1 MMRLALQVPNFTYPD
16 VEVGDLF
23 ETVAEVATAAEASGF
38 DTLLVMDHF
47 YQLPMLGSPDQP
59 MFEAYTLLSALAART
74 SSIQLGTLVTGVTYR
89 NPAFLAK
96 VVTNLDV
103 ISRGRAMLG
112 IGAAWFDMEH
122 DAFGYDFPPVSDRFE
137 MLEEAIQITQAMF
150 ADERPTFEGKHFQ
163 VRDIINNPKPIR
175 AKIPLM
181 VGGAGEKKT
190 LRIAARYA
198 DHSNLTCGLDEVP
211 HKLDVL
217 AGHLAEV
224 GRERSE
230 IGVSALNF
238 LIAGDTD
245 DEAFASRDE
254 LVRGLGMEWDT
265 LDDGTRE
272 MLGHRMLVGGPDS
285 IGEQVQ
291 ERILGQ
297 GLDAVVVNI
306 PTGGHLPE
314 VVARSGEILTKALS

>member
-163 VRDIINNPKPIR
+163 VRGHHQQP
-175 AKIPLM
+175 
-181 VGGAGEKKT
+181 E
-190 LRIAARYA
+190 A
-198 DHSNLTCGLDEVP
+198 DPRQDPPDGRRGRREED
-211 HKLDVL
+211 L
-217 AGHLAEV
+217 AH
-224 GRERSE
+224 RRP
-230 IGVSALNF
+230 
-238 LIAGDTD
+238 
-245 DEAFASRDE
+245 
-254 LVRGLGMEWDT
+254 VRGPLE
-265 LDDGTRE
+265 
-272 MLGHRMLVGGPDS
+272 PD
-285 IGEQVQ
+285 
-291 ERILGQ
+291 L
-297 GLDAVVVNI
+297 
-306 PTGGHLPE
+306 
-314 VVARSGEILTKALS
+314 RSRRGAAQAGRAGRSPGRRRPGA

>member
-1 MMRLALQVPNFTYPD
+1 
-16 VEVGDLF
+16 
-23 ETVAEVATAAEASGF
+23 
-38 DTLLVMDHF
+38 MDHF

-74 SSIQLGTLVTGVTYR
+74 TLIQLGTLVTGVTYR

-122 DAFGYDFPPVSDRFE
+122 DAFGYDFPPVSERFE

-163 VRDIINNPKPIR
+163 VRGIINNPKPIR
-175 AKIPLM
+175 AKVPLM
-181 VGGAGEKKT
+181 VGGAGREEDPAHRRPVRRPLEPDVRPRRGAPQAGRARPVT
-190 LRIAARYA
+190 WPTSAGSAA
-198 DHSNLTCGLDEVP
+198 
-211 HKLDVL
+211 
-217 AGHLAEV
+217 
-224 GRERSE
+224 E

-254 LVRGLGMEWDT
+254 LVRGMGMEWDT
-265 LDDGTRE
+265 WTTTPGACS
-272 MLGHRMLVGGPDS
+272 GNRMLVGGPDS

-291 ERILGQ
+291 ERIVGQ

-314 VVARSGEILTKALS
+314 VVARAGEILTKALS